1 MIHRS
6 NKGLFRALLELV
18 PINALQFEGP
28 AAPEG
33 GTRLFGGQ
41 LLAQAITAAQR
52 TLPSDGRTIHSL
64 HAYFLRPGDVDRKTI
79 YDVTIIRDGRTFSV
93 REILALQEDRELF
106 RMTASFTAPEKGL
119 SFTARSMSD
128 VPKPIEISYTHDDF
142 SQDMGRDNDIE
153 WDGGVR
159 PYEILYINPPNDER
173 GTPILDD
180 QLMWIRVADDL
191 TAESVSHEAGLAYLS
206 DSTLVDHVLLPHGMR
221 WQDPNFEGA
230 SLDHAMWFHQKARSD
245 EWLLFEQSVEW
256 TGSGRGLASGRLYD
270 QRGQL
275 IASCAQEGLMR
286 WRDNV

>member
-119 SFTARSMSD
+119 SFAARSMSD
-128 VPKPIEISYTHDDF
+128 VP
-142 SQDMGRDNDIE
+142 
-153 WDGGVR
+153 
-159 PYEILYINPPNDER
+159 
-173 GTPILDD
+173 
-180 QLMWIRVADDL
+180 
-191 TAESVSHEAGLAYLS
+191 LS
-206 DSTLVDHVLLPHGMR
+206 
-221 WQDPNFEGA
+221 
-230 SLDHAMWFHQKARSD
+230 
-245 EWLLFEQSVEW
+245 
-256 TGSGRGLASGRLYD
+256 
-270 QRGQL
+270 L
-275 IASCAQEGLMR
+275 IHI
-286 WRDNV
+286 